1 MNATTPR
8 PRARALAGRCA
19 LALVA
24 LLFAALLVDVAWRG
38 QRWHADLE
46 SVRFVDHREKIAGN
60 AAAVTVVGYVVA
72 TVHSDV
78 DFFALAHADGA
89 HPRVLA
95 TLCDSGASLD
105 AWPAPWPRDVRTS
118 AQPFGYA
125 VLIPMRGA
133 KVDLSTMSSES
144 VCLRFQ
150 AATGAPLSWV
160 KSKPVVVPIGRALR
174 DELASYARRD
184 GTVEL
189 VMDEACTP
197 SLCQPD
203 FSAKDLRP

>member
-1 MNATTPR
+1 MSATP
-8 PRARALAGRCA
+8 PLSRARSLAGRCA
-19 LALVA
+19 VALVV
-24 LLFAALLVDVAWRG
+24 LLFAALLADVVWRS

-60 AAAVTVVGYVVA
+60 AAAVSVVGYLVA
-72 TVHSDV
+72 TVRSDV

-95 TLCDSGASLD
+95 TLCDSGTALD
-105 AWPAPWPRDVRTS
+105 AWPAPWPRDVRAS

-133 KVDLSTMSSES
+133 KVDLATTSSDS

-150 AATGAPLSWV
+150 AATGTPLSWV
-160 KSKPVVVPIGRALR
+160 KSKAVVVPIGSALR
-174 DELASYARRD
+174 AELASYARRD

-197 SLCQPD
+197 TLCQPD